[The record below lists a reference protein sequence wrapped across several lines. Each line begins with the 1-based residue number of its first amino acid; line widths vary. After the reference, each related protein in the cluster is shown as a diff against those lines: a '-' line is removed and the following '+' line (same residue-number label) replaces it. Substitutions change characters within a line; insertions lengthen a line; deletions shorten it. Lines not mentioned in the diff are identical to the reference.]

1 MAKGHP
7 QANEMHPDSPAYAR
21 LKAPFP
27 PLNPPEPGAFGSYF
41 THAPFP
47 MPDLLTVQ
55 DIMAICQVNKTSAHR
70 LIKEE
75 LPDYAVVSFRQ
86 KLRVHSW
93 AMAHFLKMAETCPGC
108 GQPWK
113 ERHGRPRRG

>member
-1 MAKGHP
+1 MPKAGELQPTDIQPSSKVWP
-7 QANEMHPDSPAYAR
+7 R

-27 PLNPPEPGAFGSYF
+27 PLHPPDPGAFGSYF
-41 THAPFP
+41 KHNPFP
-47 MPDLLTVQ
+47 MPDLLTVT
-55 DIMAICQVNKTSAHR
+55 DIMAIFQINKTAAHR

-75 LPDYAVVSFRQ
+75 LPDYAVIAFRQ

-93 AMAHFLKMAETCPGC
+93 AIAHFLKMAEKCPGC

-113 ERHGRPRRG
+113 DGMKD